1 MEWTEVNGTALRYE
15 LSGAGENTLVLVH
28 EMGGSLE
35 SWDEVVPVVS
45 RTRRVLRYDT
55 RGAGQSEKIR
65 GAVTFDTM
73 ADDLAALLDALGIAG
88 RVSLAGVAVGAGI
101 ALNLAARFAG
111 RVAAVVAMAP
121 ATGIT
126 PDRLAASLAR
136 SEEMETHGPR
146 AQVEATF
153 AAAYPPAVQHDP
165 DMYRR
170 FRARWLG
177 NDPHSY
183 AAINRMLAYSDVTEK
198 LPSIAV
204 PTLALAGI
212 HDAVRPPAM
221 VEPMARMMPNA
232 EFRAID
238 TAHYMAVQTPKL
250 VADAIDSFLSPRGL

>member
-1 MEWTEVNGTALRYE
+1 MDWTQVNGVALRYE
-15 LSGAGENTLVLVH
+15 LSGTGEHTLVLVH

-65 GAVTFDTM
+65 EPVTFDTM
-73 ADDLAALLDALGIAG
+73 ADDLAALLDALNITS

-101 ALNLAARFAG
+101 ALNFAARFPG
-111 RVAAVVAMAP
+111 RVAAVIAMAP

-136 SEEMETHGPR
+136 SEEMERHGPR
-146 AQVEATF
+146 AQIEATF
-153 AAAYPPAVQHDP
+153 AAAYPAAVRHDP
-165 DMYRR
+165 DMYKR

-183 AAINRMLAYSDVTEK
+183 AAINRMLAYSDVTAK
-198 LPSIAV
+198 LPTIAAR
-204 PTLALAGI
+204 TLVLAGI

-221 VEPMARMMPNA
+221 IEPMARMMPHA
-232 EFRAID
+232 EYHAID

-250 VADAIDSFLSPRGL
+250 VAETIERFLTP

>member
-1 MEWTEVNGTALRYE
+1 MDWIEVNNVALRYD
-15 LSGAGENTLVLVH
+15 LTGAGKDTLVLVH

-35 SWDEVVPVVS
+35 SWDDVLPVVG
-45 RTRRVLRYDT
+45 RTRQVLRYDT

-65 GAVTFDTM
+65 EPVTFDIM
-73 ADDLAALLDALGIAG
+73 ADDLAALLDALNIAG
-88 RVSLAGVAVGAGI
+88 RISLAGVAVGAGI
-101 ALNLAARFAG
+101 ALNFAANFPG

-126 PDRLAASLAR
+126 PDRLAASLTR
-136 SEEMETHGPR
+136 SEEMERHGPR
-146 AQVEATF
+146 TQIEATF
-153 AAAYPPAVQHDP
+153 AAAYPAAVRHDAKA
-165 DMYRR
+165 YHR

-183 AAINRMLAYSDVTEK
+183 AAINRMLAYSDVTAK
-198 LPSIAV
+198 LPTITAR
-204 PTLALAGI
+204 TLVLAGI

-232 EFRAID
+232 EYRTLD

-250 VADAIDSFLSPRGL
+250 VAEAIEGFLTP